1 MRTPWAI
8 LLLLTACDS
17 APQPIDPS
25 LLRPVPPAAEEAGEN
40 AGELQGPPA
49 AAAGEAVDQR
59 STSGPEHEPPP
70 DPVAPAKSSRF
81 DEGIALLQQG
91 NFRAADPI
99 LREELAEGTKFREAA
114 LALASLYK
122 GRESHVQAEA
132 IILAGLSR
140 DPEDPS
146 MGLLYA
152 RILSDINRWDESAV
166 ILRRLVDQNPDRVDL
181 ILALVAAERALNR
194 LDEAAAVLESLLQ
207 DHAENSLVEA
217 RRSELETLKEDL
229 AEERRQGRRLSQ
241 TASELLAVLRAGDSR
256 AERIRAFQALIARP
270 STHPRAV
277 LAAFSQE
284 DPIMRIQAVRA
295 WPAEDSDMR
304 DLPENLRVL
313 FDDPDARVRAE
324 SSALARRLPPQQA
337 AGLILAAMEK
347 ETDGY
352 AFRVMHADM
361 SQILQQRLILPPGA
375 EDNPEARKMMVQR
388 WREVWRR

>member
-1 MRTPWAI
+1 
-8 LLLLTACDS
+8 
-17 APQPIDPS
+17 
-25 LLRPVPPAAEEAGEN
+25 
-40 AGELQGPPA
+40 
-49 AAAGEAVDQR
+49 
-59 STSGPEHEPPP
+59 
-70 DPVAPAKSSRF
+70 
-81 DEGIALLQQG
+81 
-91 NFRAADPI
+91 
-99 LREELAEGTKFREAA
+99 
-114 LALASLYK
+114 LASLYK